1 MEEKNICPES
11 DRSTPQIKFQQFEML
26 KQYQLQQLTA
36 FLDMRSKKS
45 PEHWYI
51 SGQGPA
57 EDCSLESFRWIL
69 RPGGQQQRRQDFSS
83 EPKLHTK
90 VMTFFFVITIAQQ
103 QQLPLFPGS
112 DLSCGE
118 LRSSFHPRPWIRPAP
133 AVHGQQTDA
142 SGESFWGDTEETEF
156 LLPGVENGGQGGGKP
171 IKVVAYCTSVHI
183 GVETLISMS

>member
-1 MEEKNICPES
+1 MFGRKNICPES
-11 DRSTPQIKFQQFEML
+11 GRSTPQINSNNL
-26 KQYQLQQLTA
+26 KCSSKISYNNNSHSVLGHA
-36 FLDMRSKKS
+36 FKKKS

-57 EDCSLESFRWIL
+57 EDCSLESFRGIL

-90 VMTFFFVITIAQQ
+90 VMTIFFVVTIAQQ

-142 SGESFWGDTEETEF
+142 SGESFWGDAEETEV
-156 LLPGVENGGQGGGKP
+156 LLPGVENGGQGG
-171 IKVVAYCTSVHI
+171 A
-183 GVETLISMS
+183 